1 MAKIF
6 PILLAL
12 MGLGAGVG
20 AGIALRPAP
29 VEMAAAENQPCGSVG
44 QQGGDGAH
52 DALAE
57 VSPAV
62 AKEPDYVKM
71 NNQFV
76 IPVVEDGAVTAL
88 VVISLSLEMTSGGP
102 ELVFRREPKLRDS
115 FLQVLFDHANT
126 GGFEGN
132 FTTGRKMD
140 LLRSALRE
148 SAIKTLGPTV
158 TNVLIADI
166 VRQDV

>member
-1 MAKIF
+1 M
-6 PILLAL
+6 
-12 MGLGAGVG
+12 
-20 AGIALRPAP
+20 
-29 VEMAAAENQPCGSVG
+29 
-44 QQGGDGAH
+44 
-52 DALAE
+52 
-57 VSPAV
+57 
-62 AKEPDYVKM
+62 
-71 NNQFV
+71 
-76 IPVVEDGAVTAL
+76 TAL

-115 FLQVLFDHANT
+115 FLQVLFDHANS

-140 LLRSALRE
+140 LLRGALRE
-148 SAIKTLGPTV
+148 SAIKTLGNTV

>member
-1 MAKIF
+1 MGKIL

-12 MGLGAGVG
+12 TGLGAGIG
-20 AGIALRPAP
+20 GGLASRPSPTELMTNDSSEGDLGTGIAATTNSNAS
-29 VEMAAAENQPCGSVG
+29 EKISASE
-44 QQGGDGAH
+44 
-52 DALAE
+52 
-57 VSPAV
+57 
-62 AKEPDYVKM
+62 KEPDYVKL

-76 IPVVEDGAVTAL
+76 IPVVNDGTVTAL
-88 VVISLSLEMTSGGP
+88 VVISLSLEITTGGP
-102 ELVFRREPKLRDS
+102 ELVFKREPKLRDS
-115 FLQVLFDHANT
+115 FLQVLFDHANS

-140 LLRSALRE
+140 LLRGALRE
-148 SAIKTLGPTV
+148 SAVKILGPTV